1 MFWLSEIKAKLTSAK
16 TLRCLDFPSS
26 DRITEQGSKTPQK
39 FHVTGL
45 PGTRQSSEK
54 KIMRFSFLSFF
65 PHYSHLSS
73 SEATG
78 KCTTR
83 GLCRTRDQA
92 QVSGQAEPA
101 VYQASNTFSAG
112 KHFSRK
118 FQHCVVSQEPGS
130 GHVLIFE
137 LSSPSLCSD
146 WASPFQITCHTNQFS
161 VPLQNT

>member
-1 MFWLSEIKAKLTSAK
+1 
-16 TLRCLDFPSS
+16 
-26 DRITEQGSKTPQK
+26 
-39 FHVTGL
+39 
-45 PGTRQSSEK
+45 
-54 KIMRFSFLSFF
+54 MRFSFLSFF

-92 QVSGQAEPA
+92 QVSGQAGPA

-112 KHFSRK
+112 KHFSQK

-137 LSSPSLCSD
+137 LSLPSLCSD

-161 VPLQNT
+161 VPLQNSWGDHLIRKKDSFWFHFGGSIPRLASGGEALEDKKLWWGVHSGT